1 MYIMILCHAN
11 SEVAFKRM
19 TLMSKCL
26 KSSHFCK
33 IFDIFECSV
42 DIFYCDYEIPVTR
55 GKQFPSMPKH
65 YSMN

>member
-11 SEVAFKRM
+11 SDVAFKRM

-42 DIFYCDYEIPVTR
+42 EISIVIIKFLLLEVNNFQVCP
-55 GKQFPSMPKH
+55 
-65 YSMN
+65 NIIL

>member
-11 SEVAFKRM
+11 SDVAFKRM

-33 IFDIFECSV
+33 IFDISSAQWTFFIVIIKFLLLEVNNFQVCPN
-42 DIFYCDYEIPVTR
+42 IIL
-55 GKQFPSMPKH
+55 
-65 YSMN
+65 